1 MFQMIRPS
9 FILAFLVFGV
19 VGCSEGLESEVT
31 GIVTLDGKTIGP
43 GTVNF
48 SPVDGK
54 SNPAVGTI
62 KPNGTYFLKTSRE
75 DGLRA
80 GNYSVAVSVFEQSAT
95 PTGERSM
102 APPKLLT
109 PEKYNTIETSG
120 LEFEVKPGDNTID
133 IDLKSK

>member
-1 MFQMIRPS
+1 MIRP
-9 FILAFLVFGV
+9 AFLLILVIGV
-19 VGCSEGLESEVT
+19 VGVSGCSGGLESEVSGT
-31 GIVTLDGKTIGP
+31 ATLDGKTIGP

-80 GNYSVAVSVFEQSAT
+80 GNYKVAVSVFEQSAT

-120 LEFEVKPGDNTID
+120 LEFEVKPGNNTID
-133 IDLKSK
+133 IELTSE